1 MVKIPESLE
10 SILERNPNYVV
21 YILKC
26 KDPPNYKSP
35 GYYYVGYTNDFK
47 RRLKQHESGR
57 GAEFTR
63 FYGVDKVIHI
73 EPYDTKEEAMKKET
87 MFTLYTISKLYS
99 IYASQ
104 SIDHVGGG
112 KYPGVIKSLS
122 ERIEILK
129 ALKNYMEIKEEE
141 AIIN

>member
-1 MVKIPESLE
+1 MVEIPENLE
-10 SILERNPNYVV
+10 SILEENPNYVV
-21 YILKC
+21 YVLKC
-26 KDPPNYKSP
+26 KDPPLCENP

-63 FYGVDKVIHI
+63 FYGVEKVVHI
-73 EPYDTKEEAMKKET
+73 EPYETKEEAMRKET
-87 MFTLYTISKLYS
+87 MFTLFAISNLYP
-99 IYASQ
+99 IYSSK

-122 ERIEILK
+122 ERIEILN
-129 ALKNYMEIKEEE
+129 ALKNYMEIKEKE
-141 AIIN
+141 AITN